1 MDKVANVSA
10 RHLVVFLSA
19 ALGFLMQLTTARLLL
34 PETGGIPIVWVIVSV
49 CFQACLLIG
58 YIYARILG
66 SAPPVFGRL
75 GHICILAVI
84 GLAFVPPR
92 PEIGAAADLGLGI
105 LAALITSAA
114 GPASILAS
122 HLVIMGNV
130 SRKYDFSLFR
140 SANGGTL
147 ALLAIYPFLDS
158 FVGLTSQLQIIQWGY
173 WAVVLACIVG
183 LVGGIRV
190 VREDG
195 KKSAGKATGAASKPS
210 LSSWTGVFIP
220 SALSVMIC
228 LTFTTHASTALVP
241 TPVIWIIPF
250 GLYLI
255 SWMVA
260 FSQSDKAS
268 KAARHRVLLVMP
280 FLLIHFVPA
289 PHVVCMLVNS
299 VVCYFMFLALHSIV
313 FQHRS
318 AFEGVSGLS
327 TPSTYYMLM
336 TAGGIIGSVAT
347 WLLSGLVPPV
357 YSYPALVW
365 LGLTTMPAGD
375 LFQFSKKLDPRKWKT
390 GVVAWYL
397 MLLVAAVVA
406 TGNSGSVLWSRHGP
420 FGTLTV
426 AESMTGDGMLRRM
439 SLNGVI
445 QGEQLVQQVQ
455 DGSMKQA
462 SAPKR
467 RLGYY
472 GWIEGLRGKE
482 FHGPVRW
489 CLLGLG
495 PGTLAA
501 LTEDGDSMDIMEI
514 NKDLVEAT
522 KRYFTYLDESP
533 AKWQII
539 IGDGRKEMRKSTGVY
554 DIIVAD
560 AYQGSSIPM
569 HMFTKEFFK
578 ILQDHLTTNGIILLH
593 ISHGALDLE
602 PSAGIIAESLDMQS
616 HVVKARTES
625 GLGSKWV
632 VMSRKGRTFSEP
644 MTASRASGSPWSDDL
659 APVWQALR
667 WPWQVQL

>member
-49 CFQACLLIG
+49 CFQACLLVG
-58 YIYARILG
+58 YIYAKILG
-66 SAPPVFGRL
+66 AAPPVFGRL

-92 PEIGAAADLGLGI
+92 PEIGNAAGLGWGI
-105 LAALITSAA
+105 LVAMAASAA

-130 SRKYDFSLFR
+130 DRKYDFSLFR

-147 ALLAIYPFLDS
+147 ALLAIYPILDS
-158 FVGLTSQLQIIQWGY
+158 FVGLSAQLQIIQWGY
-173 WAVVLACIVG
+173 WAVVLACVAGLAGGTRGLSGVG
-183 LVGGIRV
+183 KTTI
-190 VREDG
+190 ED
-195 KKSAGKATGAASKPS
+195 TKPS
-210 LSSWTGVFIP
+210 MSSWVGVFIP

-250 GLYLI
+250 GLYLV
-255 SWMVA
+255 SWMFA

-318 AFEGVSGLS
+318 AFAGASGLA
-327 TPSTYYMLM
+327 TPATYYMLM

-365 LGLTTMPAGD
+365 LALSVMPAGD
-375 LFQFSKKLDPRKWKT
+375 LFQFSKKLNPRKWKS

-397 MLLVAAVVA
+397 GLLVVA
-406 TGNSGSVLWSRHGP
+406 GIVTGNRGSVLWSRHGP
-420 FGTLTV
+420 LGTLTV
-426 AESMTGDGMLRRM
+426 AESTTSDGMLRRM

-445 QGEQLVQQVQ
+445 QGEQLMQ
-455 DGSMKQA
+455 DEKAQA
-462 SAPKR
+462 NPAKR

-482 FHGPVRW
+482 FQGPVSW

-501 LTEDGDSMDIMEI
+501 LTKDGDSMDIMEI

-522 KRYFTYLDESP
+522 KKYFTYLDRSP
-533 AKWQII
+533 AKWRIV
-539 IGDGRKEMRKSTGVY
+539 IGDGRKEMIKSTGVY

-578 ILQDHLTTNGIILLH
+578 ILRDHLTPDGVILLH

-602 PSAGIIAESLDMQS
+602 PSAGAIAQSLDMQA
-616 HVVKARTES
+616 HVVKARTEY

-632 VMSRKGRTFSEP
+632 VMSRENRKFSEP
-644 MTASRASGSPWSDDL
+644 MTVSRVSGIPWTDDL